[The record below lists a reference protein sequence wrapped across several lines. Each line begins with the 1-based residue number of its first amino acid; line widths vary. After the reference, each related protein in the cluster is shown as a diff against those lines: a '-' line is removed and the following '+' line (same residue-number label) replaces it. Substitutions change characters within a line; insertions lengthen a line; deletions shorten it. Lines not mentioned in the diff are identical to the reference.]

1 MNIPFFTVVV
11 PLYNKETCIR
21 ETLEGIL
28 AQRYRHFEIVVV
40 DDGST
45 DNSVEVVQALQSNQ
59 IRIIRK
65 ENGGVASARNRGIEE
80 AKGDWIVFFDADDT
94 MYPNALE
101 EYAKMIADYAD
112 AEVLIS
118 SYDVS
123 VKRNISLPQYH
134 YCTNFFRDTVRYYAR
149 GSFYLAWTGV
159 VCAKKECLQSLGGF
173 NEDYTHGEDIDMWYR
188 LVSRFVTVKSDVVT
202 AMYQLSAPNRVSHR
216 KDRPES
222 KHSPLAVIRPRNTY
236 YDFYEKIWVGLN
248 VVHAAFPK
256 GWKSNPGM
264 HAKRLLKYADWA
276 FIYGLYLVKYRLLKS
291 KF

>member
-1 MNIPFFTVVV
+1 
-11 PLYNKETCIR
+11 
-21 ETLEGIL
+21 
-28 AQRYRHFEIVVV
+28 
-40 DDGST
+40 
-45 DNSVEVVQALQSNQ
+45 
-59 IRIIRK
+59 
-65 ENGGVASARNRGIEE
+65 
-80 AKGDWIVFFDADDT
+80 
-94 MYPNALE
+94 
-101 EYAKMIADYAD
+101 
-112 AEVLIS
+112 
-118 SYDVS
+118 
-123 VKRNISLPQYH
+123 
-134 YCTNFFRDTVRYYAR
+134 
-149 GSFYLAWTGV
+149 
-159 VCAKKECLQSLGGF
+159 
-173 NEDYTHGEDIDMWYR
+173 MWYR

-216 KDRPES
+216 KDRSES